1 MIYDLDCAVRT
12 KMFGRV
18 MQEKAPWHNGMRAPS
33 NILLYGLEGS
43 CHIEME
49 GKSFTVG
56 ANDLLL
62 IPEHA
67 FYRPLA
73 GGKFVYYF
81 FHFAASSL
89 NGEPQTPKHTAIAPH
104 SGLKEGYA
112 YTCLSQ
118 YSSIVQ
124 VPVFTPTAPITIRLL
139 FERAAKLRPHKSF
152 SEQLLLDHLLREI
165 LLALDD
171 GEYKGSAR
179 LNEITEYIEQNYPEA
194 ISLSRLSAHFGL
206 SMSYIARLFR
216 EELGQTPSAYVN
228 MVRVSVASTLLI
240 ETNLSVA
247 EIAEKTGFSDVYY
260 FSRVFKKIVGCSPI
274 KMKRRGR

>member
-1 MIYDLDCAVRT
+1 MIYDLDRAVRT

-18 MQEKAPWHNGMRAPS
+18 MQVKAPWHDGMHAPS
-33 NILLYGLEGS
+33 HILLYGLEGS
-43 CHIEME
+43 CQIEME
-49 GKSFTVG
+49 GKTFTVG

-62 IPEHA
+62 IPQHT

-73 GGKFVYYF
+73 GGRFVYFF
-81 FHFAASSL
+81 FHFTASSL

-118 YSSIVQ
+118 YPSIVR
-124 VPVFTPTAPITIRLL
+124 VPTFTPTAPIAVRLL
-139 FERAAKLRPHKSF
+139 FERAAKLRPHKRF
-152 SEQLLLDHLLREI
+152 SEQLLLDHLLREL
-165 LLALDD
+165 LLALNE

-179 LNEITEYIEQNYPEA
+179 LNEITEYIEQNYSEA

-206 SMSYIARLFR
+206 SVSYIARLFR
-216 EELGQTPSAYVN
+216 KELGQTPSAYVN
-228 MVRVSVASTLLI
+228 VVRVSAASTLLT
-240 ETNLSVA
+240 ETDLSVT